1 MSEEPKPLTPE
12 EVADRIADDHYGG
25 SPKAVKT
32 LRDDIQP
39 LIATIR
45 ALEARARLIPQDVY
59 ATTASLVARAEAAEA
74 RVRRLRGH
82 IRFIGGERLTDP
94 AKPGDLEEP
103 KR

>member
-1 MSEEPKPLTPE
+1 MSEEARPLTTQ
-12 EVADRIADDHYGG
+12 EVDQWLRGERDPGLPWIA
-25 SPKAVKT
+25 
-32 LRDDIQP
+32 
-39 LIATIR
+39 ATIR
-45 ALEARARLIPQDVY
+45 AIEARARLIPQDVY

>member
-1 MSEEPKPLTPE
+1 MSDEPEPLTKDE
-12 EVADRIADDHYGG
+12 IAGWLSAPTGTHFE
-25 SPKAVKT
+25 K
-32 LRDDIQP
+32 R

-45 ALEARARLIPQDVY
+45 AIEARARLIPQDVY